1 MLKYSPA
8 TVPSGDMCFLAHYVG
23 EPGLDVKVL
32 VDSEKPNLNE
42 YAKPR
47 GSVLRLIAQDG
58 I

>member
-1 MLKYSPA
+1 
-8 TVPSGDMCFLAHYVG
+8 MCIFAHDVG

-32 VDSEKPNLNE
+32 VDNEKPNLNE